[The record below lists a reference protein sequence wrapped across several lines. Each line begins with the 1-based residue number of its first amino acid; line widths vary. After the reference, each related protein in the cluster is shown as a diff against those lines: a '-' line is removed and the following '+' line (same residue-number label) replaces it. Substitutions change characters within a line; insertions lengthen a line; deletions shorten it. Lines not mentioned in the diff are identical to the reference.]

1 MEASEWD
8 SVKWKRVE
16 SRVSQMPERR
26 KEKEGERVSCGV
38 WRQWLVEA
46 GLEPEASAW
55 YENRQSSVWQPSLRF
70 NSAGKELLPPTQK
83 KKNLHSHL
91 LPLLLHA
98 SPYPSH
104 TPFHSPTASPFTQR
118 HFQTDQM
125 GSVKHTPLSAAI
137 DITVMLP
144 ASWAALFPSTVL
156 LKWLLQNQLGTGS
169 LWAGLTVWGNVWLIK
184 GKKSNT
190 SQVRSVR
197 ACWVLAFKNIYY
209 QA

>member
-1 MEASEWD
+1 MEASELD
-8 SVKWKRVE
+8 SVKWRRVK
-16 SRVSQMPERR
+16 SRVSQLPERR

-55 YENRQSSVWQPSLRF
+55 YENRQSSVRQPSLRF
-70 NSAGKELLPPTQK
+70 NSAGRELLPPTKKKK

-104 TPFHSPTASPFTQR
+104 TPFHSPTASPFTQP

-125 GSVKHTPLSAAI
+125 GSVHPTVCCHRHHCNATGLLSCFTSKYSFAKVTAAKPAWHW
-137 DITVMLP
+137 ITV
-144 ASWAALFPSTVL
+144 SR
-156 LKWLLQNQLGTGS
+156 
-169 LWAGLTVWGNVWLIK
+169 
-184 GKKSNT
+184 SN
-190 SQVRSVR
+190 SM
-197 ACWVLAFKNIYY
+197 N
-209 QA
+209 

>member
-8 SVKWKRVE
+8 SVKWRRVK
-16 SRVSQMPERR
+16 SRVSQLPERR

-55 YENRQSSVWQPSLRF
+55 YENRQSSVRQPSLRF
-70 NSAGKELLPPTQK
+70 NSAGRELLPPTK
-83 KKNLHSHL
+83 KKKKKICTLIFYPTSCMHHPIHHTLHSTARP
-91 LPLLLHA
+91 PLLLL
-98 SPYPSH
+98 SH
-104 TPFHSPTASPFTQR
+104 TFK
-118 HFQTDQM
+118 QTRWAQY
-125 GSVKHTPLSAAI
+125 TPLSAAI

-144 ASWAALFPSTVL
+144 ASWAVLLPSTVL

-169 LWAGLTVWGNVWLIK
+169 LWAGLTVWINVWLIK

-190 SQVRSVR
+190 SHVRSVR